1 MNLSIVVPCYNEQNN
16 VVPFYNKTV
25 EIFGERMKTT
35 ELVFVNDGSKDNTI
49 QELKKLAIESEYKIK
64 VVNFS
69 RNFGK
74 EAALLAGLEH
84 ADGDYVAIIDADL
97 QQNPKYVIQMMDI
110 LKENPEYDGV
120 AAYQEQRREGKVLTW
135 FKNCFYKLINSITEV
150 EFVKSASDFRVLNR
164 KMVNAI
170 LSMPERCRFS
180 KGIFSW
186 IGFKVYY
193 MPYEVEERFAGS
205 SKWNFW
211 KLFAYAINGIVA
223 FSDKPLIVSSI
234 AGFFLCVIAV
244 LMMLYTVIKTMMF
257 GDPVAGYP
265 TLVSIILLMSGIQLF
280 CIGIIGQ
287 YLAKIYTES
296 KERPVY
302 ILDEVID
309 NNK

>member
-1 MNLSIVVPCYNEQNN
+1 MNLSIVVPCYNEENN

-25 EIFGERMKTT
+25 EIFAERMKTT

-74 EAALLAGLEH
+74 EAALLAGLEY

-244 LMMLYTVIKTMMF
+244 IMMLYTIIKTMMF